1 MATDRHRAVRLE
13 RVEEGVY
20 RATNARG
27 GQLVFGS
34 AAGQAFSP
42 VELLLA
48 ALGGCTAVDVDVV
61 TGRRATA
68 ERFVVEVA
76 ARTVRD
82 DSGNRLEDLTVTF
95 DLRFPDG
102 PDGDA
107 ARAIAPRAAATSHE
121 RTCTV
126 GRTVELG
133 TPVAVTVV
141 DA

>member
-1 MATDRHRAVRLE
+1 MATDPHRHVRLE
-13 RVEEGVY
+13 RVAQGVY
-20 RATNARG
+20 RATNPRG

-34 AAGQAFSP
+34 EAGEAFSP

-68 ERFVVEVA
+68 ESFVVDVDA
-76 ARTVRD
+76 QTVRD
-82 DSGNRLEDLTVTF
+82 GSGNRLEDLAVTF
-95 DLRFPDG
+95 RLRFPDG
-102 PDGDA
+102 PDGDE
-107 ARAIAPRAAATSHE
+107 ARAVAPRAAATSHD

-126 GRTVELG
+126 GRTVEHG
-133 TPVAVTVV
+133 TPVAVTVA